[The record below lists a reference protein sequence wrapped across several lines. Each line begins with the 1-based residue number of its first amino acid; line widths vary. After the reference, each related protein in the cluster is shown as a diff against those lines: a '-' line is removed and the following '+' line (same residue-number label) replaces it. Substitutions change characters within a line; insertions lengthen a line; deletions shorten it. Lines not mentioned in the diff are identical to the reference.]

1 MLVAGNDPGEEEPQ
15 AEQSEEESSSDSSC
29 DEVDNIADSGSIAEL
44 LERAQGDIG
53 AALHPNATSTN
64 RKGKSGKHH
73 AFTFKLYL
81 TGHQ

>member
-1 MLVAGNDPGEEEPQ
+1 MINTVLVAGNDPGEEEPQ
-15 AEQSEEESSSDSSC
+15 AEQSEEESSSDSSG

-64 RKGKSGKHH
+64 RKGKSGKHQ
-73 AFTFKLYL
+73 TFGCRL
-81 TGHQ
+81 